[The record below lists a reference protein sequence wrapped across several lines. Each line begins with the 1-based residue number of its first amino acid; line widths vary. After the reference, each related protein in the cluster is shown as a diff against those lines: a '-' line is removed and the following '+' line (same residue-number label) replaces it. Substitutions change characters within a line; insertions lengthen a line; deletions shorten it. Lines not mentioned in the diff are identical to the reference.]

1 VPVLFGPKN
10 AGLVTRARRC
20 FGPAIN
26 LFAALQTVNTGTVT
40 TGPMG
45 RGGREC
51 ELGLPAHEIT
61 LTAQR
66 RREEGLPA

>member
-1 VPVLFGPKN
+1 MTESAGLPCCSEIAKDEVPVLFGPKN

-45 RGGREC
+45 RGG
-51 ELGLPAHEIT
+51 AN
-61 LTAQR
+61 AS
-66 RREEGLPA
+66 